1 MGTIIITD
9 LRSEQ
14 DLSFHFPALS
24 RSEYISTQCSPV
36 HTPLGSS
43 LFQLVNVISVSSDQ
57 RKVWPSRERS
67 ALRPI
72 QKVQPKKTGVGQ
84 RLQEKWKIE
93 PSSANRAASAVRN
106 ACCRGLW
113 IEAKLPLC
121 ILT

>member
-43 LFQLVNVISVSSDQ
+43 LFQLVNVRSVSSDQ

-72 QKVQPKKTGVGQ
+72 QKVQPKKVNDCKKSGKSNPH
-84 RLQEKWKIE
+84 LQTE
-93 PSSANRAASAVRN
+93 P
-106 ACCRGLW
+106 L
-113 IEAKLPLC
+113 LP
-121 ILT
+121 

>member
-14 DLSFHFPALS
+14 DLSFHFPARS
-24 RSEYISTQCSPV
+24 RSEYISTQCSSV

-43 LFQLVNVISVSSDQ
+43 LFQLVNVRSVSSDQ

-72 QKVQPKKTGVGQ
+72 QKVQPKKIGIASMTAKKSEKSNPH
-84 RLQEKWKIE
+84 LQTE
-93 PSSANRAASAVRN
+93 P
-106 ACCRGLW
+106 L
-113 IEAKLPLC
+113 LP
-121 ILT
+121 